1 MDETASDFHC
11 PVCGSVNAEMVMELP
26 HRSGPSPTG
35 GEKVGDVRFALVR
48 CTSCSL
54 LRLHPL
60 PDEVMLAA
68 AYAEGYAPHSRTG
81 ISGRGKSWL
90 ERRSVRQLQHYLA
103 PPRRVLDVGCAT
115 GELLQAIREAGNPNV
130 IGVEL
135 GEGAAGVA
143 RERGLDVHT
152 GTLEDARLPDCGVDT
167 IIASH
172 TLEHVPEPVG
182 TLREMFRILRPG
194 GAIILWLPN
203 AQSIE
208 ARVLGRRWIGYDP
221 PRHLT
226 TFGVST
232 LGRALMEAGFRTV
245 EVRHEAVGLEWAWGF
260 RHWLRERRPALER
273 AIAPMHPLLI
283 VAATP
288 LAAIGALVG
297 RSGRIRVI
305 AVKPVD

>member
-1 MDETASDFHC
+1 MADVASGFRC
-11 PVCGSVNAEMVMELP
+11 PICRSTDAESWLTLSYPIARCG
-26 HRSGPSPTG
+26 GCG
-35 GEKVGDVRFALVR
+35 
-48 CTSCSL
+48 L
-54 LRLHPL
+54 LRLHPP
-60 PDEVMLAA
+60 PDDATLAA
-68 AYAEGYAPHSRTG
+68 AYAEGYAPHIRTG
-81 ISGRGKSWL
+81 ISGRAKSWL

-115 GELLQAIREAGNPNV
+115 GELLLAVREAGNAHIV
-130 IGVEL
+130 GVEP
-135 GEGAAGVA
+135 GADAAATA
-143 RERGLDVHT
+143 RQQGLDVRV
-152 GTLEDARLPDCGVDT
+152 GTLEDAAFTDRSVDT

-172 TLEHVPEPVG
+172 TLEHVPEPVE
-182 TLREMFRILRPG
+182 TLREMHRVLRPG
-194 GAIILWLPN
+194 GALILWLPN
-203 AQSIE
+203 VESVE

-232 LGRALMEAGFRTV
+232 LNHALTEAGFRMV

-260 RHWLRERRPALER
+260 RRWLRERRPALEH
-273 AIAPMHPLLI
+273 AIAPAHPLLI

-288 LAAIGALVG
+288 LAAIGALSR